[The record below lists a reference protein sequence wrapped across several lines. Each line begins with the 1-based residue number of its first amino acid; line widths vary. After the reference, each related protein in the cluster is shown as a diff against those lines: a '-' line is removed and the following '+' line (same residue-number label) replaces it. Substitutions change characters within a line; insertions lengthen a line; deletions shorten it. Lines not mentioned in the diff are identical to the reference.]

1 MLFVLSYI
9 RVISEEGLN
18 LLVDGRTGKS
28 TMIRSTL
35 CAFGRRLE
43 YFRLGMGCWIKLK
56 LRNEDGDVDISERPC
71 RGDKRATC
79 ACSLKICSG

>member
-18 LLVDGRTGKS
+18 LLVDGGTGKS
-28 TMIRSTL
+28 AMIRATL
-35 CAFGRRLE
+35 CALGRRLE
-43 YFRLGMGCWIKLK
+43 YFRLGMEGRTKPK
-56 LRNEDGDVDISERPC
+56 LRNEDGDVDISERPR

-79 ACSLKICSG
+79 ACSLRIFSG